1 MKQSKKQSSK
11 RTSPSRD
18 QKRGRGHLLLWSVFL
33 LVLIGASLGGFWF
46 AKRGMRPPQVILT
59 SLDPSLAQ
67 HISNARSNVVASR
80 KSAAAWGK
88 FGEALHAGEFYPEAQ
103 LCYSNAS
110 VLDPQSF
117 RWPYLLGLLQV
128 QDNPAFAIVNLERA
142 TELAA
147 GETDGPRYQLARV
160 LVERGRFDEARQH
173 LLRILAARPD
183 HAAARVE
190 LARIHVARREF
201 KEATQELQ
209 PALTN
214 NYTMR
219 SALFLAAQM
228 AQRNGQHDAASQL
241 ARRASSLPRAFD
253 WPDPVLRDVQNQ
265 HVDRARLADQANGLL
280 QQKRLDDA
288 EVALSRLIGAF
299 PDDAEGLLLVGR
311 LRYLQNRCLE
321 AEGAL
326 RRHLV
331 VQPGSLNGLIQLSL
345 SLLCQEQWS
354 NAIVVLEQAVAIKP
368 DFAQAH
374 SNLGLARSRLGDSSG
389 AIRAY
394 RDVLRCSPGDVNAHF
409 ALAEELANA
418 GNVDEARNHVL
429 RAAAINPKDARLPA
443 ARQQLNMNEEKR
455 TP

>member
-1 MKQSKKQSSK
+1 VKQSNPKKQTSK
-11 RTSPSRD
+11 RNSPSVA
-18 QKRGRGHLLLWSVFL
+18 KRGGLGRIVVWSVFL
-33 LVLIGASLGGFWF
+33 LILVAAGMGGFWYG
-46 AKRGMRPPQVILT
+46 KRQPKPPQVALAA
-59 SLDPSLAQ
+59 LDPSLTQ
-67 HISNARSNVVASR
+67 HITAARSNVLASR
-80 KSAAAWGK
+80 KSAPAWGK
-88 FGEALHAGEFYPEAQ
+88 YGEALHAGEFHPEAQ
-103 LCYSNAS
+103 FCYSNAA
-110 VLDPQSF
+110 VLDPKSF

-128 QDNPAFAIVNLERA
+128 QDNSATAILNLERA

-147 GETDGPRYQLARV
+147 GETDSPRYQLARV

-173 LLRILAARPD
+173 LQRILAARPD

-190 LARIHVARREF
+190 MARIHVARREF

-219 SALFLAAQM
+219 AALFLAAQM
-228 AQRNGQHDAASQL
+228 AQRNGQRDAAAQL
-241 ARRASSLPRAFD
+241 ARRASSLPRSFD
-253 WPDPVLRDVQNQ
+253 WPDPVLREVQNQ

-280 QQKRLDDA
+280 QQKRLQDA
-288 EVALSRLIGAF
+288 EGVLSKLVNAF

-311 LRYLQNRCLE
+311 LRYLQNRCAE

-326 RRHLV
+326 RRHLI

-345 SLLCQEQWS
+345 SLLCQQQWS
-354 NAIVVLEQAVAIKP
+354 NAIAVLEQAVAIKP

-374 SNLGLARSRLGDSSG
+374 SNLGLARSRLGDSAG

-409 ALAEELANA
+409 ALAEELANS
-418 GNVDEARNHVL
+418 GQVEQAREHV
-429 RAAAINPKDARLPA
+429 RHAAAISPNDARLPA
-443 ARQQLNMNEEKR
+443 ARQQLEMKENR
-455 TP
+455 